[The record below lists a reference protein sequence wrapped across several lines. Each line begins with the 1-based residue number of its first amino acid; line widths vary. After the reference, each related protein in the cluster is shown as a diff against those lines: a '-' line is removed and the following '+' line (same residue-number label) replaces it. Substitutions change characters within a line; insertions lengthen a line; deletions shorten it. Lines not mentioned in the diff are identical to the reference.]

1 MRKTAFVE
9 ETEYIMHTNW
19 PSVQGEVKKILE
31 VELQEN
37 SDYSAAEMA
46 AEVEYIANSR
56 NPRWK
61 LTWGRNETSFKA
73 EEPDGRVRYFSYR
86 EL

>member
-19 PSVQGEVKKILE
+19 PSLQGEVKTIVE

-46 AEVEYIANSR
+46 AEQEYIKNTR
-56 NPRWK
+56 NPRRK
-61 LTWGRNETSFKA
+61 ITWGRNETSFKT
-73 EEPDGRVRYFSYR
+73 EEPDGQVRYFSYR
-86 EL
+86 EI